1 MTAPVLYDTRIAHGR
16 TERVVRNFTYRH
28 TMWLVDLDDL
38 PRAPKGLGPLVR
50 FDARDHLG
58 DPEATIR
65 GNVEVFAAD
74 HGVDARGG
82 RILMLANPRS
92 FGYAFN
98 PLSVFWCYSP
108 EAQVRCVIA
117 EVQNTHGERHCY
129 FLELDLLGRATV
141 DKTFYVSPFF
151 EVDGAYDL
159 EVSAPGDDV
168 RIAVHLRRGP
178 DRARVFSATLTGH
191 RRSGTTSVVAAAAHN
206 PVPSWRVMA
215 LILWEGARLWLRR
228 IPVVK
233 WTRRSESQAGSSAPA
248 IPSVPIPQRV
258 QEGVR

>member
-16 TERVVRNFTYRH
+16 TEQVAHHFAYRH

-38 PRAPKGLGPLVR
+38 PAAPRGLGALVR
-50 FDARDHLG
+50 FEARDHLG
-58 DPEATIR
+58 DPRSSIR
-65 GNVEVFAAD
+65 SNVGRYVAE
-74 HGVDARGG
+74 HGVDVAGG
-82 RILMLANPRS
+82 RVLMLANPRS

-98 PLSVFWCYSP
+98 PLTLFWCYAP
-108 EAQVRCVIA
+108 GGDLRCVLA

-129 FLELDLLGRATV
+129 FLELDERGRAGV
-141 DKTFYVSPFF
+141 DKQFYVSPFF
-151 EVDGAYDL
+151 AVDGSYEL
-159 EVSAPGDDV
+159 EISPPGDDL

-178 DRARVFSATLTGH
+178 ERARVFSATLIGH
-191 RRSGTTSVVAAAAHN
+191 RRPTTHSVVGAAVRH
-206 PVPSWRVMA
+206 PLPSWRVMA

-233 WTRRSESQAGSSAPA
+233 WS
-248 IPSVPIPQRV
+248 PQRI